1 MTEEMEITGPVA
13 AKLFVSSDTTDA
25 DLFLVLRVFD
35 PHGKEVTF
43 IGSND
48 PRVPVGLG
56 WLRASHRKLDPK
68 RDASP
73 TGPITPTTRSSR
85 SSPASRSNSTSRSG
99 RPRSWCRWAIALA
112 LSVRGKDYEV
122 DGTDAALPH
131 APYPMKGVG
140 PFTHTNPQDR
150 PPAIFG
156 GKNTLHFGGKF
167 APYVLL
173 PIIPKSDMTV
183 RAAII
188 GLGRWG
194 RSLVNAVHGKTD
206 AIKFVAAYTRTRA
219 SAEDYCR
226 ERGIP
231 LLDRFEDAL
240 ADPEHRR
247 RGAGDAAQR
256 RTPSR

>member
-1 MTEEMEITGPVA
+1 V
-13 AKLFVSSDTTDA
+13 KLFVSSDTTDA

-68 RDASP
+68 ETKPYRPYHTHDEEQPLKPGVPVELDIEIWP
-73 TGPITPTTRSSR
+73 TSIVVPKGYHVTLT
-85 SSPASRSNSTSRSG
+85 
-99 RPRSWCRWAIALA
+99 
-112 LSVRGKDYEV
+112 VRGKDYEV

-140 PFTHTNPQDR
+140 PFTHTNPLDR

-167 APYVLL
+167 APYLLL
-173 PIIPKSDMTV
+173 PIIPKS
-183 RAAII
+183 A
-188 GLGRWG
+188 
-194 RSLVNAVHGKTD
+194 
-206 AIKFVAAYTRTRA
+206 
-219 SAEDYCR
+219 
-226 ERGIP
+226 
-231 LLDRFEDAL
+231 
-240 ADPEHRR
+240 
-247 RGAGDAAQR
+247 
-256 RTPSR
+256 